1 MNSEKLGRNI
11 VSSIAL
17 VSLAGN
23 IAWAV
28 ENQYYNVFLYNALSP
43 NPIYISIM
51 VALTTI
57 VGTISTII
65 MGSFSDVRAKRRPF
79 ILYGL
84 IFWAITTAI
93 FPLSAFFLPLGVEF
107 AVFIAI
113 LFDCIMTFFGATSLN
128 AGLNAYIT
136 DSTSLENRGKA
147 MGISQMMNLIS
158 LIIIYGAA
166 GFIINAVGYYVFFY
180 IVGGLVA
187 LIGIAGGILVKDS
200 DLLNPLDVGTF
211 QNIKNTFKRTHLSTH
226 KNFFI
231 VLVVLCVW
239 QIGFNVFFPYI
250 LIYLQHYLGFS
261 ITVASI
267 LVLIPFLVSII
278 MAYPLGILTD
288 KLGRKKTTLI
298 STFTFFTF
306 AFLFGL
312 FTDIL
317 LISIMGTLW
326 LLSYTSISVAT
337 FSWAKDLYPDEGRGQ
352 FSGYWNL
359 FSGTIPMI
367 IGPFI
372 GGWLASQFGISAIIN
387 DQPGYI
393 PTPII
398 FFVGAILIL
407 FTLIPLY
414 FAKEKKQ

>member
-1 MNSEKLGRNI
+1 MKNEKLGRNV

-28 ENQYYNVFLYNALSP
+28 ENQYYNVFMYNALSP
-43 NPIYISIM
+43 NPLYISIM

-65 MGSFSDVRAKRRPF
+65 MGSLSDVRGKRRPF

-93 FPLSAFFLPLGVEF
+93 FPLSAFFLPFGVGF
-107 AVFIAI
+107 AVFMAI
-113 LFDCIMTFFGATSLN
+113 LFDCIMTFFGAISLN

-136 DSTSLENRGKA
+136 DTTSLENRGKA

-166 GFIINAVGYYVFFY
+166 GFLISAVGYYVFFY

-187 LIGIAGGILVKDS
+187 LIGIAGGLLVKDS
-200 DLLNPLDVGTF
+200 ELLNPLDVGTF

-231 VLVVLCVW
+231 VLVVICIW
-239 QIGFNVFFPYI
+239 SIGFQVFFPYV

-261 ITVASI
+261 IIVASV

-298 STFTFFTF
+298 STLTFS
-306 AFLFGL
+306 AFVFLTGL
-312 FTDIL
+312 FTNII
-317 LISIMGTLW
+317 LISIMGSLW
-326 LLSYTSISVAT
+326 LLSYTCISIAT
-337 FSWAKDLYPDEGRGQ
+337 FSWVKDLYPDEGRGQ
-352 FSGYWNL
+352 FSGYVNL
-359 FSGTIPMI
+359 IAATVPMI

-372 GGWLASQFGISAIIN
+372 GGWLASEFGIYAEIN
-387 DQPGYI
+387 GQWGYI
-393 PTPII
+393 PTPILL
-398 FFVGAILIL
+398 FVGAIIIL

>member
-1 MNSEKLGRNI
+1 MTNEKLTRNI
-11 VSSIAL
+11 LSSIAL

-28 ENQYYNVFLYNALSP
+28 ENQYFNVFLFNFLSP

-51 VALTTI
+51 VAVSTI
-57 VGTISTII
+57 VGTITTII
-65 MGSFSDVRAKRRPF
+65 LGSFSDVKGKRKPF

-93 FPLSAFFLPLGVEF
+93 FPLSAFFLPFGVAF

-136 DSTSLENRGKA
+136 DITTLENRGKA
-147 MGISQMMNLIS
+147 MGISQMMNLIA
-158 LIIIYGAA
+158 LITVYGGAGVIIDA
-166 GFIINAVGYYVFFY
+166 FGYYGFFY
-180 IVGGLVA
+180 LIGGLVA
-187 LIGIAGGILVKDS
+187 VIGISGGLIVKDS
-200 DLLNPLDVGTF
+200 RLLEPLEVGTF
-211 QNIKNTFKRTHLSTH
+211 RNILNTFKRTHLSTH

-231 VLVVLCVW
+231 VLLVIMAW
-239 QIGFNVFFPYI
+239 SSGFYVFFPYI
-250 LIYLQHYLGFS
+250 LIYLQHYLNYS
-261 ITVASI
+261 IFIASV
-267 LVLIPFLVSII
+267 LVLIPFLISII
-278 MAYPLGILTD
+278 LAYPLGMITD
-288 KLGRKKTTLI
+288 KLGRKTTTLI
-298 STFTFFTF
+298 STFTFFIF

-312 FTDIL
+312 FKDVVT
-317 LISIMGTLW
+317 ISIMGSLW
-326 LLSYTSISVAT
+326 LLSYTAISVAT
-337 FSWAKDLYPDEGRGQ
+337 FSWAKDLYPEEGRGQ

-372 GGWLASQFGISAIIN
+372 GGWLATQFGQVKEIN
-387 DQPGYI
+387 GQLGYV

-398 FFVGAILIL
+398 FFIGAILIL
-407 FTLIPLY
+407 TALIPLY
-414 FAKEKKQ
+414 FAREKKE